1 MPNIHDYLLWRG
13 DLSLNSS
20 PFCEIDDMILARF
33 SYMPFSKI
41 ELDSVETIE
50 TISKKLENFKD
61 EDFSYHGDK
70 ELIKLMGKS
79 TRFKN
84 MHVTDFIS
92 HTDTKIEKQFAA
104 ITIHIDDNN
113 MYISFNGTDDTLVG
127 WKEDFNLSFME
138 NIPSQIDGTNYLKK
152 QAQKNDKFIRLGG
165 HSKGRKYCYFL
176 CNKCRKRDSK

>member
-41 ELDSVETIE
+41 ELDSFETIE
-50 TISKKLENFKD
+50 SISKKLNNFKD

-79 TRFKN
+79 NRFKN
-84 MHVTDFIS
+84 MYVTDYNAN
-92 HTDTKIEKQFAA
+92 TDIQKEKQFSA
-104 ITIHIDDNN
+104 ITIHIDDHN
-113 MYISFNGTDDTLVG
+113 MYVSFNGTDDSIVG
-127 WKEDFNLSFME
+127 WKEDFNLSFMD
-138 NIPSQIDGTNYLKK
+138 NIPSQIEGQHYLNS
-152 QAQKNDKFIRLGG
+152 QAQKNDKLIRIGG
-165 HSKGRKYCYFL
+165 HSKRRKYFYLFFY
-176 CNKCRKRDSK
+176 KCRKSNSR